1 MELEKLS
8 SESSSDESTD
18 LGDVLRMISID
29 PNCPKHN
36 RCKKQLQ
43 ENHKQ
48 NIKTIPALLPIP
60 AHNKVEAPVARSR
73 KPCTNGE
80 DLSNSNTSRKTI
92 NRSEEPTNSVD
103 TPGTNL
109 EGVMWQNPH
118 FPKK

>member
-18 LGDVLRMISID
+18 MGDVLRMISID

-36 RCKKQLQ
+36 RYKKQLQ

-48 NIKTIPALLPIP
+48 HIKSIITPALLPIP
-60 AHNKVEAPVARSR
+60 ARRKVEALIAQSR

-80 DLSNSNTSRKTI
+80 HLSNNSTSRKTA
-92 NRSEEPTNSVD
+92 NRSKEPTNSVD
-103 TPGTNL
+103 TPGTKL
-109 EGVMWQNPH
+109 EGVI
-118 FPKK
+118 

>member
-36 RCKKQLQ
+36 RHKKQLQ

-48 NIKTIPALLPIP
+48 HIKTITPALLPIP
-60 AHNKVEAPVARSR
+60 ARRKVEAPVAQSR

-80 DLSNSNTSRKTI
+80 DLSHNSTSRKTA

-103 TPGTNL
+103 TPGTKL
-109 EGVMWQNPH
+109 ECVI
-118 FPKK
+118 